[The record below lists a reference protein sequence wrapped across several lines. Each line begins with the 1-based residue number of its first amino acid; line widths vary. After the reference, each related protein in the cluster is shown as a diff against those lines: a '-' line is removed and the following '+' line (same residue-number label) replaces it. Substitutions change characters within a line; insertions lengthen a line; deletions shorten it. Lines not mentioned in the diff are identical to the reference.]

1 MKTIRTMTAAALLL
15 SLGIATGNVAS
26 ATVHCHD
33 VVVYKERPVEDHHRV
48 AGTVIGAVAGGVIG
62 HQFGGGSG
70 KTLATVGGAVAGG
83 AIGNHIQKEHQR
95 RRYRTVEHVCTH
107 D

>member
-1 MKTIRTMTAAALLL
+1 MKTIQTMTAAILFI
-15 SLGIATGNVAS
+15 SLGMAVGGEAS
-26 ATVHCHD
+26 AAVHCHD
-33 VVVYKERPVEDHHRV
+33 VVVYKERPVRDHDRV

-70 KTLATVGGAVAGG
+70 KTLATVGGAAAGG
-83 AIGNHIQKEHQR
+83 YIGNHVQKEHQH
-95 RRYRTVEHVCTH
+95 RRYRTVQRVCTH

>member
-1 MKTIRTMTAAALLL
+1 MKTIHTMTAALLL
-15 SLGIATGNVAS
+15 FALGTAAGGAAN

-33 VVVYKERPVEDHHRV
+33 VVVYMHRPVEDHDRV

-62 HQFGGGSG
+62 HQFGGGNG

-95 RRYRTVEHVCTH
+95 RRYRTVQRVCTN

>member
-1 MKTIRTMTAAALLL
+1 MKTIQTMTATVLLL
-15 SLGIATGNVAS
+15 GLGMAAGGEAS

-33 VVVYKERPVEDHHRV
+33 VVVYKQRPVEDHDRV

-95 RRYRTVEHVCTH
+95 RRYRTVEHVCKN